1 MDTVTD
7 DSALEAGRPW
17 PLGAH
22 WDGRGVNFALFSA
35 HAEAVEL
42 CVFDGLRMRNLLLR
56 ECTDEVWHGY
66 LVGAAPGLHY
76 AYRVQGP
83 AHRHG
88 HGHGGHGHG
97 HGHRFDSRRLLIDP
111 YAREIVGRFSR
122 QPDDPA
128 HGLKACVVDEEF
140 DWGGDQAPAIPLAD
154 SVLYEA
160 HVKGMTRQHPGVPE
174 VLRGTYA
181 GLAAPAM
188 IEHFHRLGVTALS
201 LLPVHH
207 FLDEQRLI
215 SEGRVNYWGYN
226 SIGFFAPEPRYAARI
241 GGQSVIAEFKTMVR
255 SLHAAGLEVIL
266 DVVFNHTAES
276 DEKGPTLSFRG
287 IDNLSYYRLPAG
299 HLAHYENFTGCGN
312 TVNLAHPRVLQLV
325 MDALRYWVG
334 VMHVDGFRFDL
345 AATLTRDS
353 AFLAAIR
360 QDPVLQ
366 RVKLIAEPWDIG
378 PDGYRLGRFLH
389 GWSEWN
395 DRFRDDVR
403 AFWLTHHAGV
413 AELAQRLAGS
423 SEVFHVAGRA
433 PQASVNFI
441 TAHDGF
447 TLRDLV
453 SYQAKHNELN
463 GEGNRDGHGHNCSWN
478 CGEEGESTDPAVL
491 ERRRRL
497 QRALLTTLLVA
508 QGVPMLQGGDE
519 LGRTQR
525 GNNNAYCQDNALT
538 WLDWRDADAELID
551 FVAGLIDL
559 RRRYPQLRRR
569 NWLTGQ
575 AVGDDQPDVVWWHP
589 AGRAMRVADWQ
600 SKKLGAFGM
609 QLAAEIIA
617 VGATQDT
624 ETLLCLFNRDEIP
637 VSFLLPGE
645 AVWWQVFDSSAQ
657 APCARLQREKTSLVP
672 ARSVQILS
680 RQAGS
685 LSDA

>member
-1 MDTVTD
+1 MDTVTG
-7 DSALEAGRPW
+7 DSSLEAGRPW

-42 CVFDGLRMRNLLLR
+42 CVFDGPRMRTLLLR

-88 HGHGGHGHG
+88 HGHGHG

-287 IDNLSYYRLPAG
+287 IDNLCYYRLPAG

-325 MDALRYWVG
+325 MDALRYWVV

-378 PDGYRLGRFLH
+378 PDGYRLGRFLP

-538 WLDWRDADAELID
+538 WLDWRDADGGLVD

-559 RRRYPQLRRR
+559 RRRYPQLRRH

-589 AGRAMRVADWQ
+589 AGRVMRVADWQ
-600 SKKLGAFGM
+600 SKKLGAFAM
-609 QLAAEIIA
+609 QLAADTSA
-617 VGATQDT
+617 VGATRD
-624 ETLLCLFNRDEIP
+624 TLLCLFNRDEIP

-657 APCARLQREKTSLVP
+657 ASFTRLQREKTSLVP

-685 LSDA
+685 VSDA